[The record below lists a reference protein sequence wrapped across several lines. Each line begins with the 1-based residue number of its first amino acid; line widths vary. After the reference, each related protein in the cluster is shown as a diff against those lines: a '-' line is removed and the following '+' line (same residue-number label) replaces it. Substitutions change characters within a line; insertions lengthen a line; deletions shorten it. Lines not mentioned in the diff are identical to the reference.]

1 MQSRR
6 HYLHRKLLLG
16 TSRWYRMKHLVKDPQ
31 VRMWGGMAIGFF
43 ILVFYFTFLFG
54 MPSLSDIQTNFKESS
69 VIYDKE

>member
-6 HYLHRKLLLG
+6 HYLQRKLLLG
-16 TSRWYRMKHLVKDPQ
+16 SSRWYRMKHLAQDPQ
-31 VRMWGGMAIGFF
+31 VRLWSLITVLVGMGI
-43 ILVFYFTFLFG
+43 FYFTFLFG